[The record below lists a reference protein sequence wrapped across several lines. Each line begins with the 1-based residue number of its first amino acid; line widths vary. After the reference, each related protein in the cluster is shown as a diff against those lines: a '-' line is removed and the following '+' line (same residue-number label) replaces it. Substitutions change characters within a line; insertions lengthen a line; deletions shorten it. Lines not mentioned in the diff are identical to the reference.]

1 MGNYVFNTLTEL
13 CDSGQGIWRYI
24 LDDNYNIKIYK
35 DDKLYAD
42 NDVYRS
48 QSSLII
54 NKIEVAKLFILEI
67 TSIVINECG
76 MEDALEFYNMVNHL
90 MNNLK

>member
-13 CDSGQGIWRYI
+13 YGSGQGIWRYI

-35 DDKLYAD
+35 NDKLYAD

-48 QSSLII
+48 QSSFII

-67 TSIVINECG
+67 TSLVINECS
-76 MEDALEFYNMVNHL
+76 MEDALEFYNMINHL

>member
-1 MGNYVFNTLTEL
+1 MGNYVFNTLVEP
-13 CDSGQGIWRYI
+13 CDSGQGTWRYI
-24 LDDNYNIKIYK
+24 LDNNYNIKIYK
-35 DDKLYAD
+35 DDKLYAN

-48 QSSLII
+48 IFI

-67 TSIVINECG
+67 ISIVINECN
-76 MEDALEFYNMVNHL
+76 MEDSLEFYNMINHL